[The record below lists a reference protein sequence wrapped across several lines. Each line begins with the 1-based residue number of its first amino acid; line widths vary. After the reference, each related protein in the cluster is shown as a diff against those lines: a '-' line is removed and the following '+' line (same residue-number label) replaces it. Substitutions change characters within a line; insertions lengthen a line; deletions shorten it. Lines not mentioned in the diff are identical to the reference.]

1 MHHAYLIHL
10 FIGCQ
15 RTDEIGDVSYYG
27 KTVCHL
33 SALWEM
39 PRSWRTVVLG
49 GCRIDCSKQVAY
61 LLSISCFPFSFR
73 HISLIHLIASSII
86 LTTPI
91 NKQNDFQDGHWPTPR
106 WGSFATS
113 PRRLLIATRSHVI
126 HWFQQIIA
134 TKAKPRRPRQGGA
147 GARRGGA
154 ASGATSARARYA
166 STVPKAISAPQ
177 PFSAE
182 VFKIIISNLPS
193 DVTEAAVRVSTWIP
207 CCDHSVYILF

>member
-1 MHHAYLIHL
+1 MHADESEDFSYVLIL
-10 FIGCQ
+10 RFMG
-15 RTDEIGDVSYYG
+15 RL
-27 KTVCHL
+27 CHL
-33 SALWEM
+33 PALWEM
-39 PRSWRTVVLG
+39 PRSWRTVVLA
-49 GCRIDCSKQVAY
+49 GCRIDCSKQVAFSR
-61 LLSISCFPFSFR
+61 LFPAFHSVPGVF
-73 HISLIHLIASSII
+73 HYTSSII

-91 NKQNDFQDGHWPTPR
+91 NQQNGFQDGHWPTPR

-134 TKAKPRRPRQGGA
+134 TKAKPRRSRQGGA

-166 STVPKAISAPQ
+166 STVPKTISAPQ

-193 DVTEAAVRVSTWIP
+193 DVTEAAVRVSACIP
-207 CCDHSVYILF
+207 CSDHFIYIVF